1 MDFGL
6 FYLNLSSL
14 NKFLAQDASVIVW
27 EMVVVFG
34 WLILLY
40 FVLYAGIIMYMM
52 YRSLKSTANWKW
64 IVLAIDIPTINI
76 QTPKAVEQLF
86 AHLAGAYD
94 KPNIA
99 QKYRG
104 GYKQKWFSF
113 EIISVGGY
121 IQFLIRTEQGLRDL
135 VESAVYA
142 QYPEAEIT
150 EVEDYVSEIPDKY
163 PSAEYDV
170 WASDI
175 TLSEHYSYPIRTY
188 REFEHNII
196 KETILKDPMSAFLE
210 SFSRLGQG
218 EQMWFQIILEPTSNA
233 WKKEAIEKI
242 KELVTQKKSA
252 KGNVAVDFL
261 VQTPFNVLEE
271 FGDIVLGREKS
282 EAKKEEKDKKPDMV
296 PGQSQLIEGMENK
309 IAKIGFNTKIRAV
322 YAARKEI
329 FHPERGVGALIGA
342 LNQFNSPTANSLVP
356 SFSTMLHYFRKDS
369 RVAARKKL
377 LVGAYKKRK
386 MKVGKKPFVLNIEEL
401 ATIWHFPMS
410 YVKTP
415 LVQKASMKIAEPPM
429 GLPIE
434 RIAPPEAILAP
445 DDKPGGSKREYVTD
459 SGQRIVQAKDEQEFS

>member
-1 MDFGL
+1 MDFGI
-6 FYLNLSSL
+6 FYLNLGTL
-14 NKFLAQDASVIVW
+14 NKFLAQSSSAIVW
-27 EMVVVFG
+27 DIMIVLG
-34 WLILLY
+34 WLVLLY
-40 FVLYAGIIMYMM
+40 LVLYAGITMYTM
-52 YRSLKSTANWKW
+52 YRSIKSTSKWKW
-64 IVLAIDIPTINI
+64 VVLAIDVPTINI

-196 KETILKDPMSAFLE
+196 KDTILKDPMSAFLE

-218 EQMWFQIILEPTSNA
+218 EQMWFQIIMEPTSNS
-233 WKKEAIEKI
+233 WKKEAVEKI
-242 KELVTQKKSA
+242 KELVTQKKSH
-252 KGNVAVDFL
+252 KGNAAVDFL
-261 VQTPFNVLEE
+261 VQTPFSVLEE
-271 FGDIVLGREKS
+271 VGDIVLGREKS
-282 EAKKEEKDKKPDMV
+282 EAKEEKDKKPDMV
-296 PGQSQLIEGMENK
+296 PGQSQLVEGMENK
-309 IAKIGFNTKIRAV
+309 IAKIGFNVKMRAV
-322 YAARKEI
+322 YVARKEV

-356 SFSTMLHYFRKDS
+356 SYSTMLHYFRKDS
-369 RVAARKKL
+369 RIAARKKL
-377 LVGAYKKRK
+377 LIGAYKKRK
-386 MKVGKKPFVLNIEEL
+386 MKAGKKSFVLNIEEL

-434 RIAPPEAILAP
+434 RVLSPEFTP
-445 DDKPGGSKREYVTD
+445 VPSNERVDGSRRMYVTD
-459 SGQRIVQAKDEQEFS
+459 SGMKMSDEDDEQTFA